1 MKHQHIER
9 QGCAASVAAVQCAE
23 FLATRHVRGILCRK
37 FVRVWYRSRL
47 RFVSKI
53 QAVFRGH
60 LSRRV
65 LQSQLQWE
73 HYNVNVIQRWSRGHF
88 GRRRARAARRHMAA
102 ERIQCLWR
110 GVQSRQQSDRLWLG
124 AKATTIQRHMRGFL
138 ARKHTQCQSQR
149 CHAAAVAM
157 QRLFRGTL
165 ARTRIDA
172 MLRDRET
179 HNRKVVMNV
188 LDAEIAWQTA
198 YIDKLQRRL
207 AKSRLEVTVVELEVE
222 LHRLHVQINDM
233 ECIYIDMSDQRA
245 KMSPRAI
252 TDGWLSEME
261 MKMATQRRMITA
273 AKLDAVF
280 GHGYTF
286 KQHDAKLTDHRDQL
300 ARATFRKHQVH
311 EAHRRNVAEQ
321 RRKWAVKFYNKSGK
335 VQRHRPAPRVDTT
348 FSMANTNLLA
358 TSSATTD
365 SSDDVIANLS
375 DQVKLVT
382 VQSQL
387 AQATEMFTPLLQ
399 RFSSTHSAVH
409 QMTRDCKPNPPPL
422 ADNFVNQAAAEA
434 QVSSDSVTTMPISP
448 TKSKLKSPTKA
459 QASLLAPPKPPLRSA
474 TVPWSLLDQLE
485 AEKVKFKTEQAARKA
500 GFTTNKHR
508 KEVPVPSIS

>member
-1 MKHQHIER
+1 MTRSNAKVTFHLPFIHGDKAKSTQTKEEQVNRLNSFWFCEAQRPPSITDKDDRVEAPKASNIYVTENRRLQSLLVRRKPQHRVKPKKVPRPRIVDDLISLEYR
-9 QGCAASVAAVQCAE
+9 YQQSAKVVQRAWRRFSARSFWQRYFLAIKAAVTIQ
-23 FLATRHVRGILCRK
+23 RHVRGILCRK

-273 AKLDAVF
+273 AKLDAIF

-286 KQHDAKLTDHRDQL
+286 KQHDAKLTDHRDRL
-300 ARATFRKHQVH
+300 ARATFRKHQLV
-311 EAHRRNVAEQ
+311 
-321 RRKWAVKFYNKSGK
+321 KWRTEEFVDYWTVCIVFYCHSWVQDK
-335 VQRHRPAPRVDTT
+335 VLGRIDV
-348 FSMANTNLLA
+348 LVY
-358 TSSATTD
+358 D
-365 SSDDVIANLS
+365 S
-375 DQVKLVT
+375 T
-382 VQSQL
+382 
-387 AQATEMFTPLLQ
+387 
-399 RFSSTHSAVH
+399 
-409 QMTRDCKPNPPPL
+409 
-422 ADNFVNQAAAEA
+422 
-434 QVSSDSVTTMPISP
+434 
-448 TKSKLKSPTKA
+448 
-459 QASLLAPPKPPLRSA
+459 
-474 TVPWSLLDQLE
+474 WS
-485 AEKVKFKTEQAARKA
+485 
-500 GFTTNKHR
+500 
-508 KEVPVPSIS
+508 